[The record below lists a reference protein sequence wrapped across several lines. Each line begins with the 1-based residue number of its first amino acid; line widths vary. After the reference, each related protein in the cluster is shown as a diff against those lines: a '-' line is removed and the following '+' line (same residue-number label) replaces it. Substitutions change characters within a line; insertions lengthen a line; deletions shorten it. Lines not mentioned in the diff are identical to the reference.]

1 MDIRAI
7 LLAAGSGSRFGGGKL
22 LAPLAD
28 GVPVGT
34 ASWKNLSAAIEE
46 TLVVVRSTDTE
57 AGDLF
62 RAAGAKVVKCADAHA
77 GMSHSLIAGLEA
89 TAHADGWVIALG
101 DMPFILPETILK
113 VANAIE
119 RGALI
124 AMPSYQGTRGHPVGL
139 SNRLLPELLLIRG
152 DEGARDVVRRHAG
165 ECELIECEDA
175 GVLRDIDTKDD
186 LA

>member
-57 AGDLF
+57 
-62 RAAGAKVVKCADAHA
+62 V
-77 GMSHSLIAGLEA
+77 
-89 TAHADGWVIALG
+89 ALG
-101 DMPFILPETILK
+101 TAVVEQPLK
-113 VANAIE
+113 RKAARRRW
-119 RGALI
+119 RGVDC
-124 AMPSYQGTRGHPVGL
+124 R
-139 SNRLLPELLLIRG
+139 
-152 DEGARDVVRRHAG
+152 
-165 ECELIECEDA
+165 C
-175 GVLRDIDTKDD
+175 
-186 LA
+186 